1 MRKVSSQS
9 YVDSFNISKPITDFG
24 IGKVIQSKKDE
35 VFLDDL
41 LYVQELSFQEYNVL
55 RPEHP
60 ARVIKEKPGVPLSV
74 YIGVLGM
81 PGMTA
86 FYGLETIGKPV
97 KGETIFVSSGA
108 TQLTKAKGL
117 KVIAYVGSDEKIK
130 FLEDIGVDVPFDYKT
145 QSIADVL
152 AKEGPIDIYWDNVG
166 GSTLEPYV
174 IKNATHILFK
184 QLTVKGFFVLTG
196 EKEYEGQL
204 NNPIKFLGKLV
215 PLVQSGQIK
224 WSEQTLKG
232 LDSAGEG
239 VIAVQTGANTAKVV
253 IEV

>member
-1 MRKVSSQS
+1 MPTIQNSAAIFNSVPKEYPVLNETIIKGTSIIDLDSATLNGGILVKSVYLSIDPHLRGRMRKVSSQS
-9 YVDSFNISKPITDFG
+9 YVDSFKIGKPITDFG

-60 ARVIKEKPGVPLSV
+60 ARVIKEKPDVPLSA

-108 TQLTKAKGL
+108 SAVESLVAQLAKAKGL
-117 KVIAYVGSDEKIK
+117 KVIASVGSDEKIK
-130 FLEDIGVDVPFDYKT
+130 FLADIGVDVPFDHKT

-152 AKEGPIDIYWDNVG
+152 AKEGPIDIY
-166 GSTLEPYV
+166 
-174 IKNATHILFK
+174 
-184 QLTVKGFFVLTG
+184 
-196 EKEYEGQL
+196 
-204 NNPIKFLGKLV
+204 
-215 PLVQSGQIK
+215 
-224 WSEQTLKG
+224 
-232 LDSAGEG
+232 
-239 VIAVQTGANTAKVV
+239 
-253 IEV
+253 

>member
-1 MRKVSSQS
+1 MPTIQNSAAIFNSVPKECPVLNKTIIKGTSIIDLDSATLNGGILVKSVYLSIDPYLRGRMRKVSSQS
-9 YVDSFNISKPITDFG
+9 YVDSFKIGKPITDFG
-24 IGKVIQSKKDE
+24 IGKVIQSEKDE

-41 LYVQELSFQEYNVL
+41 LYVQELPFQEYNVL

-60 ARVIKEKPGVPLSV
+60 ARVIKEKPGVPLSA

-108 TQLTKAKGL
+108 SAVESLVAQLAKAKGL
-117 KVIAYVGSDEKIK
+117 KVIASVGSDEKIK

-166 GSTLEPYV
+166 GSTLEIEPREL
-174 IKNATHILFK
+174 KSMT
-184 QLTVKGFFVLTG
+184 LTRH
-196 EKEYEGQL
+196 
-204 NNPIKFLGKLV
+204 PH
-215 PLVQSGQIK
+215 
-224 WSEQTLKG
+224 
-232 LDSAGEG
+232 D
-239 VIAVQTGANTAKVV
+239 
-253 IEV
+253 